1 VSVSK
6 RFPHYLRPTTG
17 GRWPQAI
24 VCVDC
29 QSVPVLPTAV
39 SRTRFETLEWVWWG
53 VLIRHEESYKH
64 VALGRLPHVDAFW
77 KILRLRSESCN
88 SLWIVS
94 YRASIVWTLLGLW
107 DQIENGR
114 VVLFRADAGDAHR
127 FAGSAAVANEG
138 YLVAEDPPNI
148 CRFRLDGLSHW
159 CQWVDVR
166 NYGME
171 IEDSVY
177 RGRPTVLWL
186 LVAMQKLADAL
197 HSAKLGSLKATAGSQ
212 ALHGFR
218 TSYYT
223 GGIYAHNNY
232 QALALESAAYY
243 GGRCECRVIGVCSG
257 TVHHLDFRSLYPACC
272 VNERLPARLRR
283 YCAGQEADQDSGS
296 GTGYGRIAD
305 CDIETHE
312 PAYPYRR
319 NHDGSDY
326 GAGITGRASACLPS
340 HDTDI
345 IYPIGRFRTVL
356 CGPELADAQERGRVK
371 RVHRTALYEMD
382 SALREYALAIY
393 EMRCNAE
400 LQGST
405 AVHDLAKR
413 LSVCLP
419 GKFGQRLRVW
429 EPAPDCAADRPY
441 GVWWGADLAGNPCRY
456 RSVGWTVWRECVV
469 GWSQESCPAIAGWIT
484 SAGRMEL
491 LRAIRVAGWDNVLYY
506 DTDSLFVNEVGYAR
520 LVAENQVARRA
531 LGRLD
536 YKTKADG
543 IELRG
548 IKHYLFGGREV
559 DAGTPRG
566 TARLSPDGQGY
577 WYTSSAGEQIRQG
590 RRPAASAVLRTY
602 ERHEEYRHGVVHED
616 GRVTPIEL
624 NEW

>member
-1 VSVSK
+1 MQK

-29 QSVPVLPTAV
+29 QSVPYCPTAA
-39 SRTRFETLEWVWWG
+39 SRTRFEALENVWYGLLVRHLDSYRG
-53 VLIRHEESYKH
+53 VMTGKLPDAYTFWSELSK
-64 VALGRLPHVDAFW
+64 RLD
-77 KILRLRSESCN
+77 ISG
-88 SLWIVS
+88 SLWVVS

-107 DQIENGR
+107 EEIENGR
-114 VVLFRADAGDAHR
+114 VVLFRADAGSAHR
-127 FAGSAAVANEG
+127 FSGSAAVASEG

-148 CRFRLDGLSHW
+148 CRFRLDGLRHW

-171 IEDSVY
+171 IEDSVA

-186 LVAMQKLADAL
+186 LVATQKLADAL

-223 GGIYAHNNY
+223 GGIYVHNHDR
-232 QALALESAAYY
+232 ALGLEAAAYY
-243 GGRCECRVIGVCSG
+243 GGRCECRVIGVCG
-257 TVHHLDFRSLYPACC
+257 EVVHHLDFRSLYPACC
-272 VNERLPARLRR
+272 AYGELPVRLRECRAGER
-283 YCAGQEADQDSGS
+283 YELVRGGCAG
-296 GTGYGRIAD
+296 YGQIAD
-305 CDIETHE
+305 CDLETDE

-319 NHDGSDY
+319 NHDGSDS

-340 HDTDI
+340 YDTDI
-345 IYPIGRFRTVL
+345 IYPVGRFRTVL
-356 CGPELADAQERGRVK
+356 CGPELSDAMERGRI
-371 RVHRTALYEMD
+371 RRIHRTALYEMEP
-382 SALREYALAIY
+382 ALRDYALAIY
-393 EMRCNAE
+393 EMRCHAEHQGNA
-400 LQGST
+400 
-405 AVHDLAKR
+405 AVGDLAKR

-469 GWSQESCPAIAGWIT
+469 GWSQEAVPAIAGWIT
-484 SAGRMEL
+484 SAGRMAL
-491 LRAIRVAGWDNVLYY
+491 LAAIRMAGWDNVLYY
-506 DTDSLFVNEVGYAR
+506 DTDSLFVTEVGYGNLIA
-520 LVAENQVARRA
+520 ADQVAIKS

-536 YKTKADG
+536 YRGHEEG
-543 IELRG
+543 INLRG
-548 IKHYLFGGREV
+548 IKSYVFGGRTV
-559 DAGTPRG
+559 DAGNPRG
-566 TARLSPDGQGY
+566 TARVSPDGSGY

-590 RRPAASAVLRTY
+590 KRPSASAVLRLH
-602 ERHEEYRHGVVHED
+602 ERHEEYRHGVVRED
-616 GRVTPIEL
+616 GRVRPIEL